1 MYNGKY
7 EIKVLIA
14 RMRCYADSPHYG
26 RRGPRR
32 VREYVNAQVSYYQHC
47 VSTYH
52 PGFQPPLLPRRRG
65 MGDTLAFWGIPSLF
79 GEMPSP
85 LLKPP
90 SPFIISLISFFII
103 PYINLYH

>member
-1 MYNGKY
+1 MRKSVIISIVYPPTTPAFSHPSFPEGGEL
-7 EIKVLIA
+7 EIL
-14 RMRCYADSPHYG
+14 SP
-26 RRGPRR
+26 
-32 VREYVNAQVSYYQHC
+32 
-47 VSTYH
+47 
-52 PGFQPPLLPRRRG
+52 
-65 MGDTLAFWGIPSLF
+65 FWGIPSLL